1 MKRIIMGVAAVAAM
15 AMAQANAMSLADAS
29 AKVLDAANDAA
40 AMSDVM
46 KQLAPADQA
55 AFLAK
60 VNAAIAS
67 FPGSDAEK
75 GAKYLNAAK
84 AALASADK
92 TSLASVLA
100 EVFATVPLEYLTVIN
115 ERLAEDTFSRDAD
128 PANPI
133 TDDEMRQVSLDTMKI
148 IKERNAGNDS
158 ESVRD
163 AFAILMFIRASKGTP
178 AELRDQLIETL
189 PTQEARDMAKNDWFP
204 AALGEGRDKSY
215 EPMLAVA
222 NDVKMPDMEEIAVI
236 AGMIN
241 DPAVPGSMLNDL
253 AAAVNSSGRSG
264 TPFSKIGTTV
274 VTDSMPLD
282 FTDHDLSRIP
292 KTDGTLP
299 AYPGYRRGGG
309 SKGSDTAVDSNKED
323 GHQNTYKYQ
332 TTF

>member
-29 AKVLDAANDAA
+29 AKVLEAANDAA

-55 AFLAK
+55 AFLSK

-67 FPGSDAEK
+67 FPGNDAEK
-75 GAKYLNAAK
+75 GAKYLK

-222 NDVKMPDMEEIAVI
+222 NDVKMPDMEEINAL
-236 AGMIN
+236 AGLIN

-253 AAAVNSSGRSG
+253 SAAVDGTGRSG
-264 TPFSKIGTTV
+264 TPFSKIGTSV
-274 VTDSMPLD
+274 VSDSMPLD
-282 FTDHDLSRIP
+282 VTDHDLSRIP
-292 KTDGTLP
+292 KPDGSLP

-309 SKGSDTAVDSNKED
+309 SKGSDTAVDSNKESEG
-323 GHQNTYKYQ
+323 GHQSTYKYQ